1 MSADAY
7 HLMNFPSGKT
17 ALNTAVAITDDNWSK
32 WVKRLIKMGGD
43 TSSRDGSGETPI
55 FIWARNGRA
64 IFEENEEERRRE
76 LI

>member
-55 FIWARNGRA
+55 FTWARNARA